1 MYNCDKLTLTEE
13 FHSFRFSVSNAR
25 DFFSI
30 SSFSVEQNESKLWAN
45 AEQCFFNT
53 PKQKKNVPIDGVQI
67 TCMSEY
73 SQFL

>member
-1 MYNCDKLTLTEE
+1 MPEI
-13 FHSFRFSVSNAR
+13 
-25 DFFSI
+25 FFSI